1 MKFASLCTALA
12 VAALAPSFAHAAA
25 DDSGFHPLVGTA
37 ITYGGDDLA
46 TVEFESGGSRT
57 IKAGNLVQIH
67 AGAEYRV
74 PNSPLSFEATI
85 GYHFDNVSA
94 ENGSLRFDRFPIE
107 AILLWAPEAHWR
119 LGVGARYAM
128 SARLSSSGASDIG
141 NYDIKAQVG
150 ALLMGEWRI
159 TPSHGVQI
167 RYVHETYK
175 LNGVSID
182 GSHAGVGY
190 NYYF

>member
-12 VAALAPSFAHAAA
+12 VAALAPSFAQAAA
-25 DDSGFHPLVGTA
+25 DDSGFHPLVGAA
-37 ITYGGDDLA
+37 ITYGGDDIA
-46 TVEFESGGSRT
+46 TVRFESGGTRT
-57 IKAGNLVQIH
+57 IKAGGLLQIH

-74 PNSPLSFEATI
+74 PDSPLSFLATI
-85 GYHFDNVSA
+85 GYHVDNITAS
-94 ENGSLRFDRFPIE
+94 NGSLRFDRFPIE
-107 AILLWAPEAHWR
+107 AIVLWAPQPHLR

-128 SARLSSSGASDIG
+128 SAHFSSSGDADIG
-141 NYDIKAQVG
+141 SFDAKAEVG

-159 TPSHGVQI
+159 TPSQGVQV

-175 LNGVSID
+175 VFGESVD
-182 GSHAGVGY
+182 GSHFGVGY